1 MASTGVNH
9 PYDTRFKSSIR
20 PSLIVQSEQPVP
32 KRSVG
37 EDNGSQRSDDTEE
50 PIEIVSDAPSPSPL
64 SLDDDNAASPEVN
77 NGEMDNDTEVEAG
90 GGQIGQGIEEEM
102 EEGLAEEMEEEMEEE
117 REEGMEEGIEEI
129 GEGMEEEIEED
140 MEEDMEEE
148 EDLGADP
155 ATIYNNPQPDDYGYA
170 PGYFL

>member
-37 EDNGSQRSDDTEE
+37 DDNGSQRSDDTEE

-64 SLDDDNAASPEVN
+64 SLDDNAASPEVN

-102 EEGLAEEMEEEMEEE
+102 EEGLAEEMEEEIEEE
-117 REEGMEEGIEEI
+117 VEEGMEEGIEEM
-129 GEGMEEEIEED
+129 GEGMEEDIEED
-140 MEEDMEEE
+140 MEEDMEE
-148 EDLGADP
+148 GADP

-170 PGYFL
+170 PGYFLQV